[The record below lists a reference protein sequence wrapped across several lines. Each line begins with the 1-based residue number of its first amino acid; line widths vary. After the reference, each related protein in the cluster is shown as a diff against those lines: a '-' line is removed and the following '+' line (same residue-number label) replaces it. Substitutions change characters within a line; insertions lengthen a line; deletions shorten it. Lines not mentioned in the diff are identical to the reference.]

1 VVPGTPLST
10 DWIKLGAVSILIASK
25 FAEID
30 ENLILIREITEF
42 MKAAYKN
49 N

>member
-1 VVPGTPLST
+1 MTGTHLST
-10 DWIKLGAVSILIASK
+10 DWIKLGSVSMLIASK

-30 ENLILIREITEF
+30 ENLILIREIIEF
-42 MKAAYKN
+42 MKATYKN